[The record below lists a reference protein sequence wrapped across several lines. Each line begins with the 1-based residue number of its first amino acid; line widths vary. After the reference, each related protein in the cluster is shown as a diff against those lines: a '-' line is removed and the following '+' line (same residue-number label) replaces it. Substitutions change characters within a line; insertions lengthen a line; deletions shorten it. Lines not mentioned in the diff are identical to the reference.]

1 VRHRTELSAN
11 LRHIVPSALNSRQGP
26 QEDVVAE
33 KFEDKRINEA
43 LDLLNELAKEKK
55 AELQG
60 MVSEKYSHLK
70 SALEGASGRAG
81 QELRDDIA
89 HGEETVRQFASSID
103 ESVHK
108 NPWAYLGGTALGFLI
123 IGHLLGRHGK

>member
-1 VRHRTELSAN
+1 
-11 LRHIVPSALNSRQGP
+11 
-26 QEDVVAE
+26 
-33 KFEDKRINEA
+33 
-43 LDLLNELAKEKK
+43 
-55 AELQG
+55 
-60 MVSEKYSHLK
+60 VSEKYSHLK

>member
-1 VRHRTELSAN
+1 
-11 LRHIVPSALNSRQGP
+11 
-26 QEDVVAE
+26 VAE

-70 SALEGASGRAG
+70 SVLEGASGRMG
-81 QELRDDIA
+81 EEVRDTIA
-89 HGEETVRQFASSID
+89 HGEETVREFASAID

-123 IGHLLGRHGK
+123 IGHLLGRHKK